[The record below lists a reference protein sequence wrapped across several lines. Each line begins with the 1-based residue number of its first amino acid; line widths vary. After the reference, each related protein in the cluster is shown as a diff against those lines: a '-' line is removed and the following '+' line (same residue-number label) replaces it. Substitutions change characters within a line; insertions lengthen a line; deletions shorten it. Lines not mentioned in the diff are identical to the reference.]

1 MAHSKEAHA
10 KMNGMGIFHKEHF
23 EKKMS
28 DNGVSDLKYCGGEM
42 NAAEELKAANDGLA
56 SYAKKHKA
64 KH

>member
-10 KMNGMGIFHKEHF
+10 KMNGMGIFNKGHF
-23 EKKMS
+23 EKKM
-28 DNGVSDLKYCGGEM
+28 DQLGVADGKYCGGEM

>member
-1 MAHSKEAHA
+1 MAHSKEAHG
-10 KMNGMGIFHKEHF
+10 KMNAMGIFNKGHF

-42 NAAEELKAANDGLA
+42 AAPEELKAANDGLVN
-56 SYAKKHKA
+56 YAKKHKA